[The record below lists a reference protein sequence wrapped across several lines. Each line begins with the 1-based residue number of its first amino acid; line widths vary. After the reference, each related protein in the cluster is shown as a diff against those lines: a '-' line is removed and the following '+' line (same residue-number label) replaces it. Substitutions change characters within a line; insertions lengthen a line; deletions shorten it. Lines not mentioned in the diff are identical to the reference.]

1 MIFNIN
7 EENQDIDG
15 IISYLESL
23 VVKLRKSN
31 KLDNNTIN
39 IIQSL
44 FDDEIKYYMDNY
56 YLPGIEID
64 PKYEEQI
71 TNELL
76 DLISILKKIF

>member
-15 IISYLESL
+15 IILYLESL

-31 KLDNNTIN
+31 KLDNSTIN

-56 YLPGIEID
+56 YLPGVEID
-64 PKYEEQI
+64 SKYEEQI

>member
-31 KLDNNTIN
+31 KLDNSTIN

-56 YLPGIEID
+56 YLPGVEID
-64 PKYEEQI
+64 SKYEEQI

>member
-56 YLPGIEID
+56 YLPGVEID
-64 PKYEEQI
+64 SKYEEQI